1 MWKTLTAIRL
11 EHGGDLFSARAVDD
25 FVVEDEIRNFWLSG
39 MFYDFDES
47 MWMGRRKK
55 KGQSQD
61 HEAIFSVWEGFGGE
75 NVKQLSK
82 PKAWAFTYK
91 KSSSSGDQFLR
102 LHVRH

>member
-1 MWKTLTAIRL
+1 VWKTLTAIRL

-55 KGQSQD
+55 KVRVKIMKQ
-61 HEAIFSVWEGFGGE
+61 FSLFGKALA
-75 NVKQLSK
+75 VK
-82 PKAWAFTYK
+82 T
-91 KSSSSGDQFLR
+91 
-102 LHVRH
+102 